1 MMMQRRTLLQQAAAL
16 ATTGGLVQSTW
27 AQPAGTA
34 VIWSGFPSGGLG
46 DQVTRPLIDKLRG
59 KYPATF
65 VLDSKP
71 GAGARIAVDF
81 VKRAAADG
89 STLLQTPSSPMTLYP
104 HLYKK
109 LTYDPLTD
117 FAAITPLVEY
127 CFSFTAGPGL
137 PAEVKTV
144 ADYLAWAK
152 ANPAQANYGIP
163 AAGSA
168 LHFAGMLLTRASGL
182 DLKSIPYRGGGPLL
196 QDLLGGQV
204 PVSFNVVSEV
214 APHVKAGRL
223 RSLAV
228 TSGQRWPGLEAVPTF
243 VEQGFKDIVFTEW
256 LGWFAP
262 AKTPADLVQRL
273 NSAVREA
280 MAGPEMVEVVAKLG
294 LRARTA
300 SPVEF
305 AAMVKADLDRWAPV
319 VKATGF
325 TAEE

>member
-1 MMMQRRTLLQQAAAL
+1 MIDRRTWTAAAAL
-16 ATTGGLVQSTW
+16 SAIGITPRAQAQS
-27 AQPAGTA
+27 GTA

-46 DQVTRPLIDKLRG
+46 DQVTRPLIDRLRG
-59 KYPATF
+59 KWPQTL

-81 VKRAAADG
+81 VKRSAPDG
-89 STLLQTPSSPMTLYP
+89 NTLLQTPSSPMTLYP

-109 LTYDPLTD
+109 LSYDPLAD
-117 FAAITPLVEY
+117 FVAVASLVEY

-137 PAEVKTV
+137 PADIRTV
-144 ADYLAWAK
+144 ADYLKWAK

-168 LHFAGMLLTRASGL
+168 LHFAGMLLTRASGT
-182 DLKSIPYRGGGPLL
+182 DMKSVPYKGGGPLL

-214 APHVKAGRL
+214 IPHIRSGKL
-223 RSLAV
+223 RSLGV
-228 TSGQRWPGLEAVPTF
+228 TSGQRWPALPEVPTLA
-243 VEQGFKDIVFTEW
+243 EQGYPDIVLVEW
-256 LGWFAP
+256 LGWFMP
-262 AKTPADLVQRL
+262 AKVPADTVQRL
-273 NSAVREA
+273 NAAAREA
-280 MAGPEMVEVVAKLG
+280 LQAPDMVEVVAKLG
-294 LRARTA
+294 LRQRLST
-300 SPVEF
+300 PVEF
-305 AAMVKADLDRWAPV
+305 AAMVKADVERWGPI

>member
-1 MMMQRRTLLQQAAAL
+1 MLHRRTLLTQAAAL
-16 ATTGGLVQSTW
+16 ATAAGWSAPGA
-27 AQPAGTA
+27 AQPAGTT
-34 VIWSGFPSGGLG
+34 VIWSGFPPGGLG
-46 DQVTRPLIDKLRG
+46 DQVTRPLIDRLRG
-59 KYPATF
+59 TWPSTL

-81 VKRAAADG
+81 VKRATADG
-89 STLLQTPSSPMTLYP
+89 NTLLQTPSSPMTLYP

-109 LTYDPLTD
+109 LSYDPQAD
-117 FAAITPLVEY
+117 FAAVTPLVEY

-137 PAEVKTV
+137 PAEVKTL

-168 LHFAGMLLTRASGL
+168 LHFAGMLLARASGL

-223 RSLAV
+223 RALAL
-228 TSGQRWPGLEAVPTF
+228 TSAQRWPGLEAVPSF
-243 VEQGFKDIVFTEW
+243 AEQGFKDIVFIEW

-262 AKTPADLVQRL
+262 ARTPADTVQRL
-273 NSAVREA
+273 NAAVREA
-280 MAGPEMVEVVAKLG
+280 MAGPEMVEVVNKLG
-294 LRARTA
+294 LRARSA
-300 SPVEF
+300 SPAEF
-305 AAMVKADLDRWAPV
+305 AAMVKADLERWGPV

-325 TAEE
+325 SADE

>member
-1 MMMQRRTLLQQAAAL
+1 MLHRRTLLTQAAAL
-16 ATTGGLVQSTW
+16 ATAAGWSAPGA
-27 AQPAGTA
+27 AQPAGTT
-34 VIWSGFPSGGLG
+34 VIWSGFPPGGLG
-46 DQVTRPLIDKLRG
+46 DQVTRPLIDRLRG
-59 KYPATF
+59 KWPSTL

-81 VKRAAADG
+81 VKRATADG
-89 STLLQTPSSPMTLYP
+89 NTLLQTPSSPMTLYP

-109 LTYDPLTD
+109 LSYDPQAD
-117 FAAITPLVEY
+117 FAAVTPLVEY

-137 PAEVKTV
+137 PAEVKTL

-168 LHFAGMLLTRASGL
+168 LHFAGMLLARASGL

-223 RSLAV
+223 RALAL
-228 TSGQRWPGLEAVPTF
+228 TSAQRWPGLEASPTF
-243 VEQGFKDIVFTEW
+243 AEQGFKDIVFIEW

-262 AKTPADLVQRL
+262 ARTPADTVQRL
-273 NSAVREA
+273 NAAVREA
-280 MAGPEMVEVVAKLG
+280 MAGPEMVEVVNKLG
-294 LRARTA
+294 LRARSA
-300 SPVEF
+300 SPAEF
-305 AAMVKADLDRWAPV
+305 AAMVKADLERWGPV

-325 TAEE
+325 SAEE

>member
-1 MMMQRRTLLQQAAAL
+1 MLQRRTLLTQAATLL
-16 ATTGGLVQSTW
+16 AAGGLADRAM
-27 AQPAGTA
+27 AQPAGTT
-34 VIWSGFPSGGLG
+34 VIWSGFPAGGLG
-46 DQVTRPLIDKLRG
+46 DQVTRPLLDRLRG
-59 KYPATF
+59 RLPGAL

-81 VKRAAADG
+81 VKRATADG
-89 STLLQTPSSPMTLYP
+89 NTLLQTPSSPMTLYP

-109 LTYDPLTD
+109 LSYDPLAD
-117 FAAITPLVEY
+117 FVAVTPLVEY
-127 CFSFTAGPGL
+127 AFSFTAGPGL
-137 PAEVKTV
+137 PAEVRTV

-182 DLKSIPYRGGGPLL
+182 DLKSVPYRGGAPLL

-214 APHVKAGRL
+214 APHVRAGRL

-228 TSGQRWPGLEAVPTF
+228 TSGQRWPGLDAVPTF
-243 VEQGFKDIVFTEW
+243 VEQGFKDIVFIEW

-262 AKTPADLVQRL
+262 ARTPADGVARL
-273 NSAVREA
+273 NAAVRDA
-280 MAGPEMVEVVAKLG
+280 MAGPEMQEVVQKLS
-294 LRARTA
+294 LRARSA
-300 SPVEF
+300 SPAEF
-305 AAMVKADLDRWAPV
+305 AAMVKADLDRWGPV

>member
-1 MMMQRRTLLQQAAAL
+1 MIDRRTWTAAAAL
-16 ATTGGLVQSTW
+16 SAIGITPRAQAQS
-27 AQPAGTA
+27 GTA

-46 DQVTRPLIDKLRG
+46 DQVTRPLIDRLRG
-59 KYPATF
+59 KWPQTL

-81 VKRAAADG
+81 VKRAAPDG
-89 STLLQTPSSPMTLYP
+89 NTLLQTPSSPMTLYP

-109 LTYDPLTD
+109 LTYDPLAD
-117 FAAITPLVEY
+117 FVAVASLVEY

-137 PAEVKTV
+137 PAEIRTV
-144 ADYLAWAK
+144 ADYLKWAK

-168 LHFAGMLLTRASGL
+168 LHFAGMLLTKASGT
-182 DLKSIPYRGGGPLL
+182 DMKSVPYKGGGPLL

-214 APHVKAGRL
+214 MPHIRSGKL
-223 RSLAV
+223 RSLGV
-228 TSGQRWPGLEAVPTF
+228 TSGQRWPALPEVPTLA
-243 VEQGFKDIVFTEW
+243 EQGYPDIVLVEW
-256 LGWFAP
+256 LGWFMP
-262 AKTPADLVQRL
+262 AKVPADTVQRL
-273 NSAVREA
+273 NAAVREA
-280 MAGPEMVEVVAKLG
+280 LQAPDMVEVVAKLG
-294 LRARTA
+294 LRQRLSTPA
-300 SPVEF
+300 EF
-305 AAMVKADLDRWAPV
+305 AAMVKADVERWGPI

>member
-1 MMMQRRTLLQQAAAL
+1 MLQRRTLLTRTAAL
-16 ATTGGLVQSTW
+16 AAGPGLALSAG
-27 AQPAGTA
+27 AQPAGTT

-46 DQVTRPLIDKLRG
+46 DQVTRPLIDRLRG
-59 KYPATF
+59 KYPATL

-81 VKRAAADG
+81 VKRANADG
-89 STLLQTPSSPMTLYP
+89 NTLLQTPSSPMTLYP

-109 LTYDPLTD
+109 LSYDPLAD
-117 FAAITPLVEY
+117 FAAVTPLVEY

-152 ANPAQANYGIP
+152 ANPTQANYGIP

-168 LHFAGMLLTRASGL
+168 LHFAGMQLARASGL
-182 DLKSIPYRGGGPLL
+182 DLKSVPYRGGGPLL

-223 RSLAV
+223 RALAV
-228 TSGQRWPGLEAVPTF
+228 TSAQRWPGQDSVPTF
-243 VEQGFKDIVFTEW
+243 AEQGFKDIVFTEW

-262 AKTPADLVQRL
+262 ARTPADLVQRI
-273 NSAVREA
+273 NIAVREA
-280 MAGPEMVEVVAKLG
+280 MASPEMVDVVAKLG
-294 LRARTA
+294 LRARSA
-300 SPVEF
+300 SPAEF
-305 AAMVKADLDRWAPV
+305 ALLVKADLDRWAPV

-325 TAEE
+325 SAEE

>member
-1 MMMQRRTLLQQAAAL
+1 MLQRRTLLTRTAAL
-16 ATTGGLVQSTW
+16 AAGPGLALSAL
-27 AQPAGTA
+27 AQPAGTT

-46 DQVTRPLIDKLRG
+46 DQVTRPLIDRLRG
-59 KYPATF
+59 KYPATL

-81 VKRAAADG
+81 VKRANADG
-89 STLLQTPSSPMTLYP
+89 NTLLPTPSSPMTLYP

-109 LTYDPLTD
+109 LSYDPLAD
-117 FAAITPLVEY
+117 FAPVTPLVEY

-152 ANPAQANYGIP
+152 ANPTQANYGIP

-168 LHFAGMLLTRASGL
+168 LHFAGMQLARASGL
-182 DLKSIPYRGGGPLL
+182 DLKSVPYRGGGPLL

-204 PVSFNVVSEV
+204 PVGFNVVSEV

-223 RSLAV
+223 RALAV
-228 TSGQRWPGLEAVPTF
+228 TSAQRWPGQDSVPTF
-243 VEQGFKDIVFTEW
+243 AEQGFKDIVFTEW

-262 AKTPADLVQRL
+262 ARTPADLVQRI
-273 NSAVREA
+273 NIAVREA
-280 MAGPEMVEVVAKLG
+280 MASPEMVDVVAKLG
-294 LRARTA
+294 LRARSA
-300 SPVEF
+300 SPAEF
-305 AAMVKADLDRWAPV
+305 ALLVKADLDRWAPV

-325 TAEE
+325 SAEE

>member
-1 MMMQRRTLLQQAAAL
+1 MMQRRRLLVQAATV
-16 ATTGGLVQSTW
+16 ATAPGLW
-27 AQPAGTA
+27 GPARAQPAGTA

-46 DQVTRPLIDKLRG
+46 DQVTRPLIDKLRSR
-59 KYPATF
+59 YPANL

-81 VKRAAADG
+81 VKRATADG
-89 STLLQTPSSPMTLYP
+89 NTLLQTPSSPMTLYP

-109 LTYDPLTD
+109 LSYDPLQD
-117 FAAITPLVEY
+117 FAAVTPLVEY
-127 CFSFTAGPGL
+127 CFCFTAGPGL
-137 PAEVKTV
+137 PAEIKSV

-152 ANPAQANYGIP
+152 SNPAQANYGIP

-223 RSLAV
+223 RALAV
-228 TSGQRWPGLEAVPTF
+228 TSAQRWPGLDGVPTF
-243 VEQGFKDIVFTEW
+243 VEQGYKDIVFTEW

-262 AKTPADLVQRL
+262 ARTPADLVQRL
-273 NSAVREA
+273 NAAVRDA
-280 MAGPEMVEVVAKLG
+280 MASPEMVEVVGKLG
-294 LRARTA
+294 LRARSA
-300 SPVEF
+300 SPAEF
-305 AAMVKADLDRWAPV
+305 AAMVKADLERWAPV